1 MADEKIIRQ
10 IKATNGDV
18 YDIHALT
25 ADSANYAAS
34 AGTAGNAT
42 KWNNH
47 TFDEITNL
55 VHGVVDTYV
64 IPAQTTN
71 KTTDY
76 KAIVESESAQVTTT
90 LSKLK
95 GLVSNAE
102 NGFTYNWDKIGV
114 GDIILMGAT
123 SDGKINFD
131 RWVSYVG
138 TETDPTIKLD
148 VLETQVA
155 THHHTITTTPTSVVK
170 SISLTSTTTAM
181 ATTGASTTVVT
192 GKTSSDVTSGYD
204 FITSIE
210 HTGGDYNFEVVAASA
225 STADSVGHSHT
236 VSSHN
241 HSVTLGHAALV
252 STRVSA
258 YTSLTSTNKTL
269 HTHGT
274 NVTAAGSKTDDSSP
288 TKIVTGGTQTTVVAT
303 LTESSATTGK
313 NTTGLATGD
322 NTTGLSTNDIDS
334 TTTTASSGSH
344 THSVSAKTSES
355 FVKTVDIAP
364 SVVTSVSWS
373 VTAPSVAPTVVTA
386 VGRTITSADTVV
398 DWSAS
403 VDTSGILSFTVTPGK
418 RLTGVT
424 ITSTTVSQ
432 TPGSTTISASSTAQS
447 HTSSIVTATCT
458 TGSAGSH
465 SHGFSHTHTIP
476 AHSHSIA
483 SHTHEYNKTV
493 QSSTASAYTSLTST
507 NKTLHTHGTN
517 VTAAGSKTDDS
528 SPTKIVTGGTQTSVV
543 EALITNKAFTTTSS
557 NPTTDTVYHQVDII
571 YPGLSIKGR
580 KFTTDTVTEA
590 SATTIKPYVSFTSSS
605 ATVVESVTEKT
616 STNKG
621 GN

>member
-1 MADEKIIRQ
+1 MAIKQ
-10 IKATNGDV
+10 IKDSLGNV
-18 YDIHALT
+18 HDIHAKSADHAAT
-25 ADSANYAAS
+25 ASSAD
-34 AGTAGNAT
+34 NAT
-42 KWNNH
+42 KWSGH
-47 TFDEITNL
+47 TFQEITDL
-55 VHGVVDTYV
+55 IHGVVDTYV
-64 IPAQTTN
+64 IPAQSTN
-71 KTTDY
+71 KTDAY
-76 KAIVESESAQVTTT
+76 KAIVEASSAQVTTT
-90 LSKLK
+90 ISALK
-95 GLVSNAE
+95 GLVQGEES
-102 NGFTYNWDKIGV
+102 GIDYNWDKIGV

-131 RWVSYVG
+131 RWVSNVSG
-138 TETDPTIKLD
+138 ESVTLD

-155 THHHTITTTPTSVVK
+155 THHHTITTTSTTAVK
-170 SISLTSTTTAM
+170 SISMTPTTTAM

-210 HTGGDYNFEVVAASA
+210 HTGGDYTFEVVAASA

-288 TKIVTGGTQTTVVAT
+288 TKIVTGGSQTTVVAT

-313 NTTGLATGD
+313 NTNGLATGD
-322 NTTGLSTNDIDS
+322 NTNGLSTNDIDS

-344 THSVSAKTSES
+344 THSVSAKTSEN

-373 VTAPSVAPTVVTA
+373 VIAPSVAPTVVTA

-403 VDTSGILSFTVTPGK
+403 VDASGILSFAVTPGK

-424 ITSTTVSQ
+424 ITSTTASQ
-432 TPGSTTISASSTAQS
+432 TPGSTTISASRYEQS

-476 AHSHSIA
+476 AHTHSIA

-493 QSSTASAYTSLTST
+493 QGSTASAYTSLTST

-528 SPTKIVTGGTQTSVV
+528 SPTKIVTGGSQTSVV

-557 NPTTDTVYHQVDII
+557 NPTTDTVYHQVDIN